1 MPFTSPAYLYV
12 YNFSGSLVPFS
23 VCLFVPTVPRLPTHN
38 CICIM
43 NKGDRPCGK
52 SDVTLKRERETEEK
66 ANPETRQR
74 RMEYDTF
81 FSGHT
86 CATVSVGADTVCAS
100 VLDSVPV
107 LVHEHL
113 PPDLHDRL
121 EDRLGWDHKST
132 KFVCLRVLL
141 DPSLTH
147 SLSP

>member
-1 MPFTSPAYLYV
+1 MPFAV
-12 YNFSGSLVPFS
+12 W
-23 VCLFVPTVPRLPTHN
+23 LFVPAVPRLPAHN

-43 NKGDRPCGK
+43 DKGGRPCGK
-52 SDVTLKRERETEEK
+52 SAATLKRERETEEK

-74 RMEYDTF
+74 RMEDETF
-81 FSGHT
+81 RRMNFFAGHT
-86 CATVSVGADTVCAS
+86 RATVSAGADTVCAT
-100 VLDSVPV
+100 VLDSAPV

-132 KFVCLRVLL
+132 KYVCLRVLL

-147 SLSP
+147 SLPP